1 MSSTLSPEQAAQR
14 VGLSRWTI
22 SRALQAGRLRGVR
35 DNRGRW
41 RIEVEDLDAWLAAQT
56 PTQVSTTLSELLAV
70 QHTPD
75 NEQAHQL
82 LTTEV
87 AVLKARLEASEGR
100 AAELERDRDEA
111 RSERDRWRQMAE
123 RLSEG
128 NHLPPPLPKPQSG
141 FLARLLGR
149 I

>member
-1 MSSTLSPEQAAQR
+1 MH
-14 VGLSRWTI
+14 
-22 SRALQAGRLRGVR
+22 
-35 DNRGRW
+35 
-41 RIEVEDLDAWLAAQT
+41 
-56 PTQVSTTLSELLAV
+56 SELLAV
-70 QHTPD
+70 QHTSGD
-75 NEQAHQL
+75 GQAHQL

-87 AVLKARLEASEGR
+87 AVLKARLEALEGR

-128 NHLPPPLPKPQSG
+128 NHLPPPQSKPQSG

-149 I
+149 A